1 VHEAALT
8 VVGRMSATGTPWDK
22 SILVPVESVWE
33 THGLA
38 NGHRYED
45 GDRIGPPFDPE
56 YFPGTPAIIVRAKAL
71 WANYALRSEFTRAGE
86 SMAFFPGAVLTRLY
100 GVLGD
105 MRQAMSAMALVTQGL
120 VAASVLVGLLLLVGR
135 FQRQMALLRALGAPN
150 RFIFAVIWSYAA
162 FLMVFGAL
170 MGLMVGQ
177 GATIILSRILTARTD
192 ILIEAP
198 LAWPEFHFV
207 AGFVT
212 LASLLALGP
221 AAILTRKPIVTALR
235 S

>member
-1 VHEAALT
+1 MV
-8 VVGRMSATGTPWDK
+8 
-22 SILVPVESVWE
+22 I
-33 THGLA
+33 
-38 NGHRYED
+38 
-45 GDRIGPPFDPE
+45 
-56 YFPGTPAIIVRAKAL
+56 
-71 WANYALRSEFTRAGE
+71 
-86 SMAFFPGAVLTRLY
+86 GAVL
-100 GVLGD
+100 
-105 MRQAMSAMALVTQGL
+105 
-120 VAASVLVGLLLLVGR
+120 
-135 FQRQMALLRALGAPN
+135 
-150 RFIFAVIWSYAA
+150 
-162 FLMVFGAL
+162 
-170 MGLMVGQ
+170 GLMVGQ